1 MTSRRRRR
9 AASVVV
15 ISWRNIPAQVVGT
28 EGHKREVEVLSE
40 RFQHAIDR
48 AAGVAG
54 VTETD
59 AYIKQWVRDE
69 QLPEPDL
76 AGQVKRI
83 AASLEA
89 DYDSQA
95 LEQLVR
101 NGGFHA
107 TNKGSGDDGRYLVN

>member
-28 EGHKREVEVLSE
+28 EGHKREVGVLSE

-54 VTETD
+54 VTESD

-69 QLPEPDL
+69 QLPEQDL

-83 AASLEA
+83 AALLEA
-89 DYDSQA
+89 DYDSKT

-101 NGGFHA
+101 NGGFHVA
-107 TNKGSGDDGRYLVN
+107 DSGPGGDGCYLVN